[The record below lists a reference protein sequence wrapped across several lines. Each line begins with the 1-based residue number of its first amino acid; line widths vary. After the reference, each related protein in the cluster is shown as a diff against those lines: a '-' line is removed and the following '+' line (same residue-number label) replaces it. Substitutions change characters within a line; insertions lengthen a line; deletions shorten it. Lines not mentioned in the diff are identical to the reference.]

1 MKLNACSVSSRDF
14 DVLTLYLHFCILI
27 FVEFEWDLRKNE
39 RNREKHGI
47 SFEEA
52 QEIFGD
58 PFHLS
63 VIDLRFS
70 YFEERWITIGRTGRR
85 RIVVAVHMYLNSDG
99 DEVIRMIS
107 AREATAHE
115 RKRYEQHA

>member
-1 MKLNACSVSSRDF
+1 MVPVGF
-14 DVLTLYLHFCILI
+14 HTVLTLYILLSYPSV
-27 FVEFEWDLRKNE
+27 VEFAWDPRKNE

-52 QEIFGD
+52 QEIFSD
-58 PFHLS
+58 PLHLS

-70 YFEERWITIGRTGRR
+70 YFEERWITIGQTGRR
-85 RIVVAVHMYLNSDG
+85 RIVVAAHMYLNPDG

-115 RKRYEQHA
+115 RKRYEEHA